1 MYTNNFNTF
10 STFVI
15 GKYYFNQVSRVFSD
29 KRQDL
34 GDLNCQ
40 NLKSVLKR
48 L

>member
-1 MYTNNFNTF
+1 MYTNSFNTF

-15 GKYYFNQVSRVFSD
+15 GKYYFNQVSQVFSD

-34 GDLNCQ
+34 K